1 MKPAGPV
8 SGPIMLE
15 WNIQSRAHG
24 CQSTGH
30 AFAEGETYHT
40 VLLGGKDGF
49 ERMDLCAAAWKEQGA
64 EIVARPGFVSH
75 WVGTYVPPPATPP
88 EAIRKDDAETL
99 LRALLERR
107 DERHAPAAFILAVM
121 LERKR
126 ILKVKS
132 QIREGGRRVIVYE
145 HPKSGDVFA
154 IADPDLQL
162 AQLEAVQRDVGQLL
176 EHGLPALDGVVAAD
190 AANQPP
196 GPEEEPFNAP
206 SDLATLAPA

>member
-1 MKPAGPV
+1 MNAAGSA

-24 CQSTGH
+24 CQLSGH
-30 AFAEGETYHT
+30 AFAEGESYHT
-40 VLLGGKDGF
+40 VLLGAKEGF
-49 ERMDLCAAAWKEQGA
+49 ERLDLCAAAWRDRGA
-64 EIVARPGFVSH
+64 EIVARPNFVSH
-75 WVGTYVPPPATPP
+75 WVGTYVPPPASPP

-132 QIREGGRRVIVYE
+132 QLREGGRRVIVYE

-176 EHGLPALDGVVAAD
+176 EHGLPALEAVFPESTAPSPG
-190 AANQPP
+190 

>member
-1 MKPAGPV
+1 
-8 SGPIMLE
+8 MLE

-24 CQSTGH
+24 CQSSGH
-30 AFAEGETYHT
+30 AFAEGESYHT
-40 VLLGGKDGF
+40 VLLSGKAGF
-49 ERMDLCAAAWKEQGA
+49 ERMDLCAAAWREHGA
-64 EIVARPGFVSH
+64 QISARTNFVSH
-75 WVGTYVPPPATPP
+75 WVGTYVPPPAAPP

-132 QIREGGRRVIVYE
+132 QLREGGRRVIVYE
-145 HPKSGDVFA
+145 HPKSGDVFT

-176 EHGLPALDGVVAAD
+176 EHGLPALDGIVGVPAEAAPD
-190 AANQPP
+190 
-196 GPEEEPFNAP
+196 GPVEEPFNAP